1 MVKNMELP
9 SNDGVHKLHVVV
21 WQPDGE
27 PKAVLQLS
35 HGMIEFIE
43 RYEGWHNI

>member
-1 MVKNMELP
+1 MILLTDLLWNMVKNMELP

-21 WQPDGE
+21 WQPDGA

-35 HGMIEFIE
+35 HGMLS
-43 RYEGWHNI
+43 

>member
-21 WQPDGE
+21 WQPNGE
-27 PKAVLQLS
+27 PKAVLQRDPHAAKGRLP
-35 HGMIEFIE
+35 HLV
-43 RYEGWHNI
+43 

>member
-21 WQPDGE
+21 WQPDGA
-27 PKAVLQLS
+27 PKAVLLPEVMRIWGIFARS
-35 HGMIEFIE
+35 I
-43 RYEGWHNI
+43 